1 MQHAESDE
9 ADAQVNL
16 SSVYP
21 YSVTVVIVAPLLPR
35 DDFFADCGYL
45 NVLVHCQ
52 FEHSHLNFVSNA
64 AGKGENSPV
73 YVWHTRCTVS
83 RSTRR
88 YDPSRAFISCTN
100 RTCCPTL
107 SKRWILRWLRV
118 SKCSCAHDNH
128 VHVHNHALFVQLM
141 KALLGSKCLVD
152 LKTVYCVCYMLE
164 NSPPCHIGCDNV
176 PLFFQQFWYTRR
188 FLSSISY
195 SNDLSKNLN
204 VPKNI
209 RAYTYMYCIQLC

>member
-1 MQHAESDE
+1 M
-9 ADAQVNL
+9 L
-16 SSVYP
+16 SPLLTCSRKKNATRWISRGRGPSKPVLC
-21 YSVTVVIVAPLLPR
+21 VLLQRVCCNVAPLLPR
-35 DDFFADCGYL
+35 DELFADCGYL

-73 YVWHTRCTVS
+73 YVWHTWCTVS
-83 RSTRR
+83 RSTRC
-88 YDPSRAFISCTN
+88 YDPNRAFISCTY

-141 KALLGSKCLVD
+141 KALLG
-152 LKTVYCVCYMLE
+152 
-164 NSPPCHIGCDNV
+164 
-176 PLFFQQFWYTRR
+176 
-188 FLSSISY
+188 
-195 SNDLSKNLN
+195 
-204 VPKNI
+204 
-209 RAYTYMYCIQLC
+209 